1 MDKLFDK
8 LPYDKLE
15 GIKLQHFLAGAVGVG
30 ILLMAIAY
38 FTLLGAVQKDLAQLQ
53 EKKAQTEQTLT
64 KNRNFVGQK
73 DMIFRDFIRS
83 SGKLSSMKRQLP
95 TKNKMV
101 GLLNKLTMVSQRLGV
116 KFLSFKFK
124 EGSIKDYY
132 MEIPISIKLR
142 GGFWNTMDVLESLQS
157 MLQLIDFTDLDL
169 SIEENVEIY
178 EVGGSRSPIERRDT
192 MVTKFTAKAYVYVK
206 GAENKLSDRHQGGI
220 RRRESFKGPGLEG
233 DRQQRHPVP
242 VQ

>member
-30 ILLMAIAY
+30 ILLMTITY
-38 FTLLGAVQKDLAQLQ
+38 FTLLNTVQKDLAQLQ
-53 EKKAQTEQTLT
+53 DKKEQTEQTLT
-64 KNRNFVGQK
+64 KNRNLVGQK
-73 DMIFRDFIRS
+73 NMIFRDFIRS
-83 SGKLSSMKRQLP
+83 SGKLSGMKRQLP

-101 GLLNKLTMVSQRLGV
+101 GLLNKVTMVSQRLGV
-116 KFLSFKFK
+116 KLLSFKFK

-157 MLQLIDFTDLDL
+157 MLQLIDFTALDL
-169 SIEENVEIY
+169 SIEEDVKIA
-178 EVGGSRSPIERRDT
+178 S
-192 MVTKFTAKAYVYVK
+192 TAIVVS
-206 GAENKLSDRHQGGI
+206 GN
-220 RRRESFKGPGLEG
+220 
-233 DRQQRHPVP
+233 
-242 VQ
+242 